1 MTFSNPY
8 IFYMQW
14 SIYPLLSIT
23 HSVAI
28 GNECNCGTIEYVW
41 SELTGTTGIGNDGL
55 VYFTPN
61 STRTENYL
69 PIGSSS
75 GGA

>member
-1 MTFSNPY
+1 
-8 IFYMQW
+8 
-14 SIYPLLSIT
+14 
-23 HSVAI
+23 V
-28 GNECNCGTIEYVW
+28 YVW

-69 PIGSSS
+69 PIANSS